1 MKNICIIGD
10 IHDWHSKQ
18 ITSELRKKKFRVFKC
33 SFKDIQIKINNSKK
47 LIIIKKK
54 YIKLSGVWV
63 RFISAGSLEEITF
76 KLSVLHILK
85 DIGVYVHNSASTIE
99 KTVDKFRTSSILK
112 LNNFSVPETKIF
124 LNKNDFINNTLRSF
138 KKKKALLLKPLFG
151 SQGKGIKILKN
162 YKEIMEIF
170 PSGGVYYLQNFIG
183 NINKKKFTDIR
194 VLMSGHKV
202 ISCIQRTSS
211 NAITNFSQGS
221 SVKKI
226 EISKKLSQD
235 CKLISKLFKLGYGG
249 IDIKINNNETFIL
262 EINSIP
268 SWKGVQSVEN
278 RNITEILVGQF
289 IKFIK
294 NDDSKKL

>member
-1 MKNICIIGD
+1 
-10 IHDWHSKQ
+10 
-18 ITSELRKKKFRVFKC
+18 
-33 SFKDIQIKINNSKK
+33 
-47 LIIIKKK
+47 
-54 YIKLSGVWV
+54 
-63 RFISAGSLEEITF
+63 
-76 KLSVLHILK
+76 
-85 DIGVYVHNSASTIE
+85 
-99 KTVDKFRTSSILK
+99 
-112 LNNFSVPETKIF
+112 
-124 LNKNDFINNTLRSF
+124 
-138 KKKKALLLKPLFG
+138 
-151 SQGKGIKILKN
+151 
-162 YKEIMEIF
+162 MEIF